1 MGGMDPLVLI
11 HTAGSPTA
19 GLLVKSRLES
29 EDIPVFTKGELDGP
43 YRIGPV
49 YLWVPESFEVQAR
62 LVLAEALG
70 GGLELPEDEDVVI
83 EDDRLEAGPEQDA

>member
-1 MGGMDPLVLI
+1 M
-11 HTAGSPTA
+11 
-19 GLLVKSRLES
+19 LVKSRLES

-49 YLWVPESFEVQAR
+49 YLWVPETFEVQAR

-70 GGLELPEDEDVVI
+70 GGLELPEDEDVVL
-83 EDDRLEAGPEQDA
+83 EEERLEAGPEQEA

>member
-1 MGGMDPLVLI
+1 MDPLVLI
-11 HTAGSPTA
+11 HTSHSPTA

-49 YLWVPESFEVQAR
+49 YLWVPASFEIQAR

-70 GGLELPEDEDVVI
+70 GRLEIPEDEEIVI
-83 EDDRLEAGPEQDA
+83 EDERLEAGPEQEA